1 MRRNLA
7 TKFVFLVSAIV
18 VVAFLNGLTT
28 MVFTRS
34 LVHSFRSAIGENLPS
49 IKAAEELQIAL
60 LEQKGLVSAYI
71 LAEGDSSWL
80 ERLRKAEATFG
91 DSLTHARASAHT
103 LEERNILDKLEPVV
117 AEHHAKCE
125 KAALQFGRGQRN
137 EAISTL
143 LHEVW
148 PAFDKAYQLSE
159 EFIDANDRYVG
170 ATIKRGEQSVVWA
183 MWGVLLWSLCTV
195 GLAVVLMWLLFQGI
209 IIPLRRIAADA
220 RDLLGSNSVGATESI
235 DDELRSVGVH
245 FRALMS
251 EMADTRTILTETRN
265 RMLNAEKLAA
275 VGKLAAS
282 VAHEMRN
289 PLSSM
294 KMWLHSIR
302 KTVGTEPAI
311 DRKFQILSD
320 EINRLERIVRN
331 VLEFSRP
338 PILNPQ
344 PHSTVPVIER
354 MLELASPSLEAKNIQ
369 VVQHHA
375 SGLPHVMADSEQ
387 LKQVLTNLLDNA
399 VDAMSEG
406 GEISISSN
414 VEADHSGSSC
424 VVVRIRDA
432 GQGIPDDVRSRMF
445 EPFFTTKDEGTGLG
459 LCIAA
464 NIMARHGGQLVLESS
479 TPSGTTFA
487 VRVPIAAEKSDE

>member
-1 MRRNLA
+1 MRQNLA
-7 TKFVFLVSAIV
+7 TKFVLIVSAIV
-18 VVAFLNGLTT
+18 VVALLNGLTAII
-28 MVFTRS
+28 FTRS
-34 LVHSFRSAIGENLPS
+34 VVRSFDSAISKNLPS

-71 LAEGDSSWL
+71 LADGDSSWL
-80 ERLRKAEATFG
+80 ERLRNAEATFG
-91 DSLTHARASAHT
+91 ASLSRARESAHT
-103 LEERNILDKLEPVV
+103 PEERAILDRLEPVV
-117 AEHHAKCE
+117 AEHQVKCD
-125 KAALQFGRGQRN
+125 KAALQFAGGHRD
-137 EAISTL
+137 EAVSVL

-159 EFIDANDRYVG
+159 EFIEANDRYVG
-170 ATIKRGEQSVVWA
+170 ATTKQGEQSVVWA
-183 MWGVLLWSLCTV
+183 MWGIAVWSLCTV
-195 GLAVVLMWLLFQGI
+195 GLSAMLLWLLFRGV
-209 IIPLRRIAADA
+209 IIPLRHMASNA
-220 RDLLGSNSVGATESI
+220 RDFMGGHSAATVDSI
-235 DDELRSVGVH
+235 DDELHSIGIY
-245 FRALMS
+245 FQTLMS
-251 EMADTRTILTETRN
+251 EMADTRLALTETRN

-302 KTVGTEPAI
+302 KTAGAEPAM

-338 PILNPQ
+338 PTLTLQ
-344 PHSTVPVIER
+344 PCSVVDVIGR
-354 MLELASPSLEAKNIQ
+354 VLEIATPALEAGNIRVAQ
-369 VVQHHA
+369 SHA
-375 SGLPHVMADSEQ
+375 SELPKVMADSEQ
-387 LKQVLTNLLDNA
+387 LTQVFANLLGNA
-399 VDAMSEG
+399 AEAMPGG
-406 GEISISSN
+406 GEISISSTA
-414 VEADHSGSSC
+414 EADDRGSSG
-424 VVVRIRDA
+424 VVVRIRDQ
-432 GQGIPDDVRSRMF
+432 GQGVPEDVRVRLF

-479 TPSGTTFA
+479 TPRGATFA
-487 VRVPIAAEKSDE
+487 VRIPIATGAEQ